1 MPTYDFQCESC
12 GKLFEARVSFGDA
25 EQGKLPACPA
35 CRSMKPRRLLSSTIN
50 ILTGKPDAAIT
61 SMPGNGAGGCCG
73 GSCGCH

>member
-35 CRSMKPRRLLSSTIN
+35 CRSTKPRRLLNSTIN
-50 ILTGKPDAAIT
+50 ILIGKMDTAIT
-61 SMPGNGAGGCCG
+61 RMPGSGG

>member
-35 CRSMKPRRLLSSTIN
+35 CRSTKPRRLLSSTIN
-50 ILTGKPDAAIT
+50 ILTGKPDAMMT
-61 SMPGNGAGGCCG
+61 GMPGKSGGGGCCG
-73 GSCGCH
+73 CH